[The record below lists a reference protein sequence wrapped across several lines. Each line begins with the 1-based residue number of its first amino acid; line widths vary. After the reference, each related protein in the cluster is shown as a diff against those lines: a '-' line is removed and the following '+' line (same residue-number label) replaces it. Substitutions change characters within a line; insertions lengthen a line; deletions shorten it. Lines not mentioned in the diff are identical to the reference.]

1 LPNAQIISVILKDS
15 LETVSHNLT
24 DRDLD
29 EVAERLVGKSG
40 RAIRKIVIDVL
51 ITRVSDFDQ
60 PITKA
65 DLLTVAQKS

>member
-1 LPNAQIISVILKDS
+1 
-15 LETVSHNLT
+15 LT